1 MVSSVQSRPS
11 HYDTLGVATSAG
23 DEEIKQAFAKKMTLF
38 AARPLGATAQ
48 VIGAYETL
56 TDPVRRRNYDR
67 TLGLLEEPQRPKPAF
82 SIPRAWQPF
91 TVSVHT
97 ELMDE
102 APRRTVREPN
112 PGVVA
117 RLHKEQPRAE
127 PLIQQVL
134 AARKEAPDTVDYPS
148 QWKGPAL
155 TLGGLVLGAGAL
167 GAMAGL
173 SVGGD
178 AAAQAEPVPT
188 LAAAGLAHHAIAKQ
202 AVMPSRAATGSH
214 L

>member
-1 MVSSVQSRPS
+1 MVSSVRPN
-11 HYDTLGVATSAG
+11 HYETLGVRPSASA
-23 DEEIKQAFAKKMTLF
+23 EEIGQAFAKMMTLF
-38 AARPLGATAQ
+38 AARPIGATAQ
-48 VIGAYETL
+48 LIGAYETL
-56 TDPVRRRNYDR
+56 KDPHRRRNYDR
-67 TLGLLEEPQRPKPAF
+67 SIGLLEEAKPRQPAL
-82 SIPRAWQPF
+82 SIPRAWQSF

-102 APRRTVREPN
+102 APRGSPRTAP
-112 PGVVA
+112 PPVA
-117 RLHKEQPRAE
+117 PPLRGEQARAE

-134 AARKEAPDTVDYPS
+134 AARKEASDAVDYPS

-155 TLGGLVLGAGAL
+155 TLGGLVLGAGVL
-167 GAMAGL
+167 GAVAGL

-188 LAAAGLAHHAIAKQ
+188 LAAAGLAHHQLAKQ
-202 AVMPSRAATGSH
+202 ASMPTRTVTGSH

>member
-1 MVSSVQSRPS
+1 MVSSVRSRPN
-11 HYDTLGVATSAG
+11 HYDTLGVAPSAS
-23 DEEIKQAFAKKMTLF
+23 DEEIRQAFAKKMTLF

-56 TDPVRRRNYDR
+56 KDPVRRRNYDKS
-67 TLGLLEEPQRPKPAF
+67 LGLLEEPQPAKPAF

-102 APRRTVREPN
+102 APRRIARDPD
-112 PGVVA
+112 PRVVA
-117 RLHKEQPRAE
+117 PLRKEQRRTE
-127 PLIQQVL
+127 PLIRQVL
-134 AARKEAPDTVDYPS
+134 AARREASDTVDYPS
-148 QWKGPAL
+148 HWKGPAL
-155 TLGGLVLGAGAL
+155 TLGGLVLGAGVL

-188 LAAAGLAHHAIAKQ
+188 LAAAGLAHHTFVKQ
-202 AVMPSRAATGSH
+202 AATPPRVATGSH

>member
-1 MVSSVQSRPS
+1 M
-11 HYDTLGVATSAG
+11 LGVAPSASE
-23 DEEIKQAFAKKMTLF
+23 EEIRQAFAKKMTLF

-56 TDPVRRRNYDR
+56 KDPVRRRNYDQS
-67 TLGLLEEPQRPKPAF
+67 LGLLEEAPPPKPAF

-102 APRRTVREPN
+102 APLK
-112 PGVVA
+112 VA
-117 RLHKEQPRAE
+117 RDPDPRIVAPLHKEQRRSE

-134 AARKEAPDTVDYPS
+134 AARRDALDSVDYPS

-155 TLGGLVLGAGAL
+155 TLGGLVLGAGIL

-188 LAAAGLAHHAIAKQ
+188 LAAAGLAHHALAKQ
-202 AVMPSRAATGSH
+202 AAMPSRSATGSH

>member
-1 MVSSVQSRPS
+1 MVSSVRRN
-11 HYDTLGVATSAG
+11 HYETLGVLPSASD
-23 DEEIKQAFAKKMTLF
+23 DEISRAFARSMTLF

-56 TDPVRRRNYDR
+56 KDPDRRRNYDR
-67 TLGLLEEPQRPKPAF
+67 SLGFHKEPKPAQPAF

-91 TVSVHT
+91 AVSVHT
-97 ELMDE
+97 QLMDE
-102 APRRTVREPN
+102 VPHRIGRDHDPRPAPELR
-112 PGVVA
+112 
-117 RLHKEQPRAE
+117 KEQRRAE

-134 AARKEAPDTVDYPS
+134 AARKEASDALDYPS

-155 TLGGLVLGAGAL
+155 TLGGLVIGAGVL

-178 AAAQAEPVPT
+178 ASAQAEPVPT
-188 LAAAGLAHHAIAKQ
+188 LAAAGLVHHQLARQ
-202 AVMPSRAATGSH
+202 ASMPTRAATGSH

>member
-1 MVSSVQSRPS
+1 MISSVRPN
-11 HYDTLGVATSAG
+11 HYETLGVRPSAS
-23 DEEIKQAFAKKMTLF
+23 DEEIGQAFAKMMTLS

-56 TDPVRRRNYDR
+56 KDPDRRRNYDR
-67 TLGLLEEPQRPKPAF
+67 SLGLREEPKPQPAF

-91 TVSVHT
+91 AVSVHT
-97 ELMDE
+97 QLMDE
-102 APRRTVREPN
+102 GARRTPLN
-112 PGVVA
+112 PDPRVTA
-117 RLHKEQPRAE
+117 RLRKEQHRTE

-134 AARKEAPDTVDYPS
+134 AAKREASDAVDYPS

-155 TLGGLVLGAGAL
+155 TLGGLVLGAGVL

-178 AAAQAEPVPT
+178 AAGQVEQAA
-188 LAAAGLAHHAIAKQ
+188 L
-202 AVMPSRAATGSH
+202 PSRAVTGSH
-214 L
+214 F

>member
-1 MVSSVQSRPS
+1 MVSSVRPN
-11 HYDTLGVATSAG
+11 HYETLGVPPSAS
-23 DEEIKQAFAKKMTLF
+23 DAEIGQAFARMMTLY

-56 TDPVRRRNYDR
+56 KDPDRRRSYDR
-67 TLGLLEEPQRPKPAF
+67 SLGLLAEPKPPEPAF
-82 SIPRAWQPF
+82 SIPQAWQPF
-91 TVSVHT
+91 AVSVHT
-97 ELMDE
+97 QLMEE
-102 APRRTVREPN
+102 APQRMARDPDPRIAAPVR
-112 PGVVA
+112 
-117 RLHKEQPRAE
+117 KEQRRSE

-134 AARKEAPDTVDYPS
+134 AARREASDIVDYPS

-155 TLGGLVLGAGAL
+155 TLGGLVLGAGVL

-188 LAAAGLAHHAIAKQ
+188 LAAAGLTHHELARQAAMPARATTGAH
-202 AVMPSRAATGSH
+202 